1 MTDVT
6 DTGNPQALADLVA
19 GQVVARLSTTIG
31 EILRSPE
38 YRAKAGPS
46 TELAPGTP
54 QQLEA
59 FVAAEI
65 DTWKRVVAQAKI
77 EVE

>member
-1 MTDVT
+1 MTNLT
-6 DTGNPQALADLVA
+6 DTGKPQALADLVA
-19 GQVVARLSTTIG
+19 GQVVARRSTTIG
-31 EILRSPE
+31 EILMSPDC
-38 YRAKAGPS
+38 RAKAGPT

>member
-1 MTDVT
+1 MTNVT
-6 DTGNPQALADLVA
+6 DTGKPQAVADLVA

-31 EILRSPE
+31 EIPRSPE
-38 YRAKAGPS
+38 YRAKAGPT

-54 QQLEA
+54 QQLET

-65 DTWKRVVAQAKI
+65 DTWKRFVVQAKI